1 MGAESPKTKP
11 RRSGRGEETH
21 HDRPDRNRGIPPGGD
36 TAYTYLQ
43 IEEAKDICG
52 GCAVRQACLDWA
64 VDHGQDAGIWG
75 GLTEDERRSLKR
87 RATTPLRPLRDW
99 V

>member
-1 MGAESPKTKP
+1 MRDWRHDAACLDT
-11 RRSGRGEETH
+11 GEPELFF
-21 HDRPDRNRGIPPGGD
+21 PVGD

-43 IEEAKDICG
+43 VAEAKAICE
-52 GCAVRQACLDWA
+52 GCQVQPACLAWA

>member
-1 MGAESPKTKP
+1 MRDWRHDAACLDT
-11 RRSGRGEETH
+11 GEPELFF
-21 HDRPDRNRGIPPGGD
+21 PLGD
-36 TAYTYLQ
+36 TAYTHLQ
-43 IEEAKDICG
+43 IAEAKDICE
-52 GCAVRQACLDWA
+52 GCHVQQACLDWA
-64 VDHGQDAGIWG
+64 VDHGQDSGIWG